1 MRRKMRSLSFR
12 QIIPNMITSGNIL
25 CGMLSLTAS
34 FHGQYPLAAWLILW
48 AVFFDFMDGKMA
60 RSLGGGSAFGMELDS
75 LADVVSFG
83 VAPAMVMYGA
93 YLQGFYGVTAAL
105 CCSFYAICGAL
116 RLARFNVTV
125 SRGGFF
131 QGLPIPGGGLFLVAF
146 VMARVSLP
154 PELAMFLLFGTALL
168 LISNVPYGNLKKMKK
183 GNADRRKVLFLLLV
197 GLGLFAILRG
207 SAPLALMATYVVGGF
222 LKFDWGQWLSLP
234 SEEGEELQI

>member
-1 MRRKMRSLSFR
+1 
-12 QIIPNMITSGNIL
+12 
-25 CGMLSLTAS
+25 MLSLTAS

-146 VMARVSLP
+146 VMARVPLP
-154 PELAMFLLFGTALL
+154 PELAMFLLFCTALL
-168 LISNVPYGNLKKMKK
+168 LISNVPYGNLKKMRK
-183 GNADRRKVLFLLLV
+183 GNANRRKVLFLLLV

-222 LKFDWGQWLSLP
+222 FKFDWGQWLSLP